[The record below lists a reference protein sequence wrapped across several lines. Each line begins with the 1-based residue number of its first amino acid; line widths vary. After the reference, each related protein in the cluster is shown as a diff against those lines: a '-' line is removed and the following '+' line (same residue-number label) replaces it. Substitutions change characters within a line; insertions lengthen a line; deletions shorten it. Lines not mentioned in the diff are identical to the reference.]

1 MVFVTLEGMEGSGKS
16 TQGPRIAAALGPDT
30 LLTREPGGTGLGR
43 GIRALLLDPAGNV
56 VPEAEVLLYFADR
69 AQHVA
74 ELLRPALAAGRAVV
88 SDRYVDT
95 SLAYQGHGRGLPLD
109 ELRHVAR
116 LATGGLRPDLTLFFD
131 VPIALGLERIRAR
144 GARDRIEAEA
154 EAFHQRARA
163 GYDALMREDPER
175 WVVVDGVGTPDEVG
189 ERACAVLRARGLV
202 EARGVR

>member
-43 GIRALLLDPAGNV
+43 GIRALLLDPAGV
-56 VPEAEVLLYFADR
+56 VAPEAEVLLYFADR
-69 AQHVA
+69 AQHVT
-74 ELLRPALAAGRAVV
+74 ELVRPALAAGRPVV

-109 ELRHVAR
+109 ALRHVAL

-131 VPIALGLERIRAR
+131 VPIAVGLERIRAR

-154 EAFHQRARA
+154 DAFHERARA

-175 WVVVDGVGTPDEVG
+175 WVVVDGVGTTDEVG
-189 ERACAVLRARGLV
+189 ARACAVLRARGLL
-202 EARGVR
+202 EHRGVR

>member
-43 GIRALLLDPAGNV
+43 GIRALLLDPAGHV

-74 ELLRPALAAGRAVV
+74 ELLRPALAAGRPVV

-95 SLAYQGHGRGLPLD
+95 SLAYQGHGRGLMLD
-109 ELRHVAR
+109 DLRHVAR

-131 VPIALGLERIRAR
+131 VPIAVGLERIRAR

-154 EAFHQRARA
+154 VAFHERARA

-175 WVVVDGVGTPDEVG
+175 WVVVDGVGTTDEVG
-189 ERACAVLRARGLV
+189 ARACAVLRERGLL
-202 EARGVR
+202 EHRGVR

>member
-30 LLTREPGGTGLGR
+30 VLTREPGGTGLGR
-43 GIRALLLDPAGNV
+43 GIRALLLDPAGV
-56 VPEAEVLLYFADR
+56 VAPEAEVLLYFADR

-109 ELRHVAR
+109 ALRHVAR
-116 LATGGLRPDLTLFFD
+116 LATGGLTPDLTLFFD
-131 VPIALGLERIRAR
+131 VPIAVGLERIRAR

-163 GYDALMREDPER
+163 GYDALMREEPQR
-175 WVVVDGVGTPDEVG
+175 WVVVDGVGTPDEVEG
-189 ERACAVLRARGLV
+189 RACAVLRERGLL
-202 EARGVR
+202 ESRGVR

>member
-43 GIRALLLDPAGNV
+43 GIRALLLDPAGV
-56 VPEAEVLLYFADR
+56 VAPEAEVLLYFADR
-69 AQHVA
+69 AQHVT
-74 ELLRPALAAGRAVV
+74 ELVRPALAAGRPVV

-95 SLAYQGHGRGLPLD
+95 SLAYQGHGRGLSLD
-109 ELRHVAR
+109 ALRQVAQ

-131 VPIALGLERIRAR
+131 VPIAVGLERIRAR

-175 WVVVDGVGTPDEVG
+175 WVVIDGVGTPDEVG
-189 ERACAVLRARGLV
+189 ARACAVLRERGLL
-202 EARGVR
+202 EPRGVR